1 MRIQAGQNIKYI
13 SNQVGYAN
21 VKIALEA
28 DNHLTEDEEAMKA
41 IRKAKRLRSQG
52 KPYRDISKNTGLS
65 LGYVHKAINT
75 DLRAIK
81 ASYNKHLSCAAVH

>member
-41 IRKAKRLRSQG
+41 IRKAKRLRSRVNRIEIFQRTQG
-52 KPYRDISKNTGLS
+52 FHLAMFIRRSIQTSEL
-65 LGYVHKAINT
+65 
-75 DLRAIK
+75 IK